1 MIESS
6 IIGSSVWDSDPYQE
20 YNTIGLS
27 SHFNFSCD
35 NDIAGNSYWSGYSTP
50 NDASSCSSDYDGLTF
65 GEFDAF
71 FEISDSFVSEILD
84 NNPTSFSNLDLLNL
98 TESPEKD
105 NYKPISNFNPD
116 SPVYRNALEYLLTS
130 KLWSH
135 MSSDE
140 QLNIL
145 HALSEVTCHMG
156 LREQMEV
163 IKIIDPTAVISPE
176 DKEFALDG
184 SNLNDV
190 KLQRVRDIISK
201 QKHTL
206 LQKSSK
212 SLNSSSSLSSK
223 KTNNSSKFVSRKNNA
238 SYTRTK
244 RKSQKEEQKQ
254 NIIFPAEEKQIKLK
268 RQKQTRKE
276 QKSGF
281 FVYEK
286 RMVIDSVLEDEDIN
300 ILE

>member
-6 IIGSSVWDSDPYQE
+6 IIGSSAWDSDPLQDYG
-20 YNTIGLS
+20 NIGLS
-27 SHFNFSCD
+27 SHYNSNWGD
-35 NDIAGNSYWSGYSTP
+35 DITGNLYWSSCSTP
-50 NDASSCSSDYDGLTF
+50 NDASSCSSDYDGLVF
-65 GEFDAF
+65 EDLEFF
-71 FEISDSFVSEILD
+71 NISDSFVSGILD
-84 NNPTSFSNLDLLNL
+84 NDTTSFLNCEGLNL
-98 TESPEKD
+98 AESPQKD
-105 NYKPISNFNPD
+105 TPVSGFNPD
-116 SPVYRNALEYLLTS
+116 TPVNRNAIDYLLSS
-130 KLWSH
+130 KLWSF
-135 MSSDE
+135 MSPDE
-140 QLNIL
+140 QLNTL
-145 HALSEVTCHMG
+145 HALSEVTCRMG

-163 IKIIDPTAVISPE
+163 IKIIDPTAVILPD
-176 DKEFALDG
+176 DKEFALDS
-184 SNLNDV
+184 SNLNDD
-190 KLQRVRDIISK
+190 KLQKVKDFII
-201 QKHTL
+201 KHKPL

-223 KTNNSSKFVSRKNNA
+223 KTNSSKLVSRKNNV

-244 RKSQKEEQKQ
+244 RKSQKEQQTQ

-286 RMVIDSVLEDEDIN
+286 RVVIDSVLDDEDIN